1 MLVLTRKEGE
11 QIIVGDKVRIT
22 IVRIAGNAV
31 RIGVEADS
39 DLPIHRGEVYEKI
52 QRDQTA
58 TSEFTNRD
66 NSLPAD

>member
-1 MLVLTRKEGE
+1 
-11 QIIVGDKVRIT
+11 
-22 IVRIAGNAV
+22 V